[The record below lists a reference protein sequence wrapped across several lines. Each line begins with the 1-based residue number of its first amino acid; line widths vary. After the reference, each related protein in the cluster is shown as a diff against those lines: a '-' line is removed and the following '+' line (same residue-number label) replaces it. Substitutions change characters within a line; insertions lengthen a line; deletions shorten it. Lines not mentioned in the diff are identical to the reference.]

1 MTGNTGEPVG
11 VNLAVDVVL
20 FTIVE
25 DQLNVLLVEREVEPF
40 RGSLA
45 LPGGFVLADETLE
58 QAALRELNKETGV
71 GILRVASERSSA
83 QAESESLFLEQLET
97 YGNPDRDPRG
107 RVVTVAFWAVMAGLT
122 RMQEGQEGSDVTRAD
137 LVPVTDIESREV
149 ELAFDHERIVHDA
162 VRRVQ
167 AKLRYSTLANRFCPP
182 KYTISQLREV
192 YNCLWETELDEGN
205 FHRKVRSSPDF
216 VVELED
222 TRTFGE
228 SGGRPARLFTQGNA
242 YYLNS
247 PISPPPSFHYAQL
260 SEAVN
265 EMRVSF
271 DDESMWSTFSP
282 ELVNQAP
289 ADEDDDQD

>member
-40 RGSLA
+40 RGSLV

-107 RVVTVAFWAVMAGLT
+107 RVVTVAFWAVMAELAQKQGRSGAT
-122 RMQEGQEGSDVTRAD
+122 RGE
-137 LVPVTDIESREV
+137 LVPVAGIESQEV
-149 ELAFDHERIVHDA
+149 KLAFDHERIVHDA

-182 KYTISQLREV
+182 KYTISQLRKV

-205 FHRKVRSSPDF
+205 FQRKVRSSPDF

-247 PISPPPSFHYAQL
+247 PISPPPSLHFSQL

-265 EMRVSF
+265 ELRVSF
-271 DDESMWSTFSP
+271 DDKSGWASFSP
-282 ELVNQAP
+282 ELVDQAP

>member
-1 MTGNTGEPVG
+1 MTGNMGEPMG
-11 VNLAVDVVL
+11 VALAVDVVL

-25 DQLNVLLVEREVEPF
+25 DQLNVLLVERGVEPF
-40 RGSLA
+40 KGFLA
-45 LPGGFVLADETLE
+45 LPGGFVLPDETLE
-58 QAALRELNKETGV
+58 QAALRELNEETGV
-71 GILRVASERSSA
+71 GILGVASEGSSA

-97 YGNPDRDPRG
+97 YGNPARDPRG
-107 RVVTVAFWAVMAGLT
+107 RGVTVAFWAGMAGLT
-122 RMQEGQEGSDVTRAD
+122 RVQGGSDAARAE
-137 LVPVTDIESREV
+137 LVPVAGIESREV
-149 ELAFDHERIVHDA
+149 EIAFDHERIVHDA

-167 AKLRYSTLANRFCPP
+167 SKLRYSTLANRFCPP
-182 KYTISQLREV
+182 KYTISHLRTV
-192 YNCLWETELDEGN
+192 YNCMWETELDEGN
-205 FHRKVRSSPDF
+205 FQRKVRSSPDF

-247 PISPPPSFHYAQL
+247 PISPPPSFHSAQL

-282 ELVNQAP
+282 ELVDEALV
-289 ADEDDDQD
+289 DEDDE

>member
-58 QAALRELNKETGV
+58 QAALRALNKETGV
-71 GILRVASERSSA
+71 GTLRVASERSSS

-97 YGNPDRDPRG
+97 YGNPGRDPRG
-107 RVVTVAFWAVMAGLT
+107 RVVTVAFWAVMAGLN
-122 RMQEGQEGSDVTRAD
+122 RMQEGQEGSDVTRAE

-182 KYTISQLREV
+182 KYTISQLRKV

-205 FHRKVRSSPDF
+205 FQRKVRSSPDF

-247 PISPPPSFHYAQL
+247 PISPPPSLHLSQL

-265 EMRVSF
+265 ELRVSF
-271 DDESMWSTFSP
+271 DDKSGWVTSP
-282 ELVNQAP
+282 LGLVDQAP
-289 ADEDDDQD
+289 ADEGDDQD